1 MIDGKATLNTEV
13 LLLINKNKVTVYDTT
28 GVFEDEGQIEEPPSN
43 PASPPPFLM
52 LALCFGVIT
61 GRQATSGTSRP
72 AVSVSWRLSAFLL
85 HQSLKGF
92 NEDNGKQIEPQIE
105 RAN

>member
-1 MIDGKATLNTEV
+1 MIDGKATLNTDV

-28 GVFEDEGQIEEPPSN
+28 GVFEGQIEEPPSN

-61 GRQATSGTSRP
+61 GRQATSGISNRP
-72 AVSVSWRLSAFLL
+72 AVSVS
-85 HQSLKGF
+85 
-92 NEDNGKQIEPQIE
+92 
-105 RAN
+105 